1 MNIVPLFPNTLTVD
15 LVEENTDELK
25 EHDESFYGTEY
36 GSGSKA
42 SKDISCLLYTSPSPR
57 D

>member
-1 MNIVPLFPNTLTVD
+1 MNIVPLFPNILTVD

-25 EHDESFYGTEY
+25 EHDESFYSTEY

-42 SKDISCLLYTSPSPR
+42 STDIRVLKKYVDR
-57 D
+57 DG